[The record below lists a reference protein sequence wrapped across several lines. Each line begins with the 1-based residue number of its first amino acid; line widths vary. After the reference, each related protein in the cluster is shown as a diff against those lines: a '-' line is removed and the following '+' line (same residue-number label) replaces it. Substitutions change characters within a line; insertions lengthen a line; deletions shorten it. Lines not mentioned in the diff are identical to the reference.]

1 MQPLWS
7 NNILVGSRTELE
19 MKALPRV
26 FLRQRV
32 NQPEYLQPAETCS
45 IVREDDLSDL
55 NIKQI
60 LRKKIFTKYKFNSRI
75 KLLYSKGH
83 VCVIL
88 SGPLRNDGSVRFTT
102 VPLKPLFC
110 SAIRNVFLNKQN
122 NFSVTSFNL
131 LCLSKQI
138 EFHVFISNSL
148 LQHLT
153 FWLNQLYFNNTHIE
167 NSEIVEICLFFIIN
181 ILNKLLYLYLYS
193 RIKVWINNMII

>member
-1 MQPLWS
+1 
-7 NNILVGSRTELE
+7 

-193 RIKVWINNMII
+193 RIKV

>member
-1 MQPLWS
+1 
-7 NNILVGSRTELE
+7 

-88 SGPLRNDGSVRFTT
+88 SGPLCKDGIVRFTT
-102 VPLKPLFC
+102 VPLET
-110 SAIRNVFLNKQN
+110 
-122 NFSVTSFNL
+122 FSSV
-131 LCLSKQI
+131 Q
-138 EFHVFISNSL
+138 
-148 LQHLT
+148 Q
-153 FWLNQLYFNNTHIE
+153 
-167 NSEIVEICLFFIIN
+167 
-181 ILNKLLYLYLYS
+181 
-193 RIKVWINNMII
+193 